1 MAPPSSRGCG
11 VPPKVFREQA
21 ARQGYFRKGQ
31 KQLKEK
37 AIMKSRKII
46 FTTVLS
52 ALVCFGLLSG
62 SAKRSNRRRRIS
74 TEAAATRRM
83 GNSALLSLT
92 TGTFNSAFGFDALL
106 VLSDASFDTAVGAG
120 ALLLD
125 NAGSNTA
132 VGGGA
137 LLTNTTGSDNNAFGH
152 FRAL

>member
-46 FTTVLS
+46 FTTDAQRLS
-52 ALVCFGLLSG
+52 ALGFCPERK
-62 SAKRSNRRRRIS
+62 AI
-74 TEAAATRRM
+74 EPAAAAPDFYRGGGNTSD

-106 VLSDASFDTAVGAG
+106 VVSDASFDTAVGAG
-120 ALLLD
+120 ALLLRQCRVKH
-125 NAGSNTA
+125 GRWW
-132 VGGGA
+132 GGA
-137 LLTNTTGSDNNAFGH
+137 ID
-152 FRAL
+152 